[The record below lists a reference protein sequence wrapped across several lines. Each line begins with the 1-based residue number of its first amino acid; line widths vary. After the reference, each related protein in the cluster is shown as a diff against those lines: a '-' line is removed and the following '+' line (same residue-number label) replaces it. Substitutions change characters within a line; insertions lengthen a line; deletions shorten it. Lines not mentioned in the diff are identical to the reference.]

1 VLQISDIDFF
11 CVCVIG
17 DMKEE
22 NSFFCQK
29 NFSHGKK
36 NGGVHGKEE
45 EEDVVYYYPSKEEE
59 SGVVSSKQV
68 ARISSRG
75 LKER

>member
-1 VLQISDIDFF
+1 
-11 CVCVIG
+11 
-17 DMKEE
+17 MKEE

-45 EEDVVYYYPSKEEE
+45 EEDVVYYPSKEEE
-59 SGVVSSKQV
+59 SRVVSKHV

>member
-1 VLQISDIDFF
+1 MLQISDIDF
-11 CVCVIG
+11 CVCVIR

-29 NFSHGKK
+29 IFSHGRKK
-36 NGGVHGKEE
+36 NGGAHGKEE
-45 EEDVVYYYPSKEEE
+45 EEDVVYCPSKEEE
-59 SGVVSSKQV
+59 SGVVSKQV
-68 ARISSRG
+68 ACISSRG

>member
-1 VLQISDIDFF
+1 M
-11 CVCVIG
+11 CVIR

-22 NSFFCQK
+22 NSFFWQK
-29 NFSHGKK
+29 NFSHGKI

-45 EEDVVYYYPSKEEE
+45 EEDVVYYPSKEEE
-59 SGVVSSKQV
+59 SGVVSKQV

>member
-1 VLQISDIDFF
+1 
-11 CVCVIG
+11 
-17 DMKEE
+17 MKEE

-36 NGGVHGKEE
+36 NGGAHGKEE
-45 EEDVVYYYPSKEEE
+45 EEDVVYYPSKEEE
-59 SGVVSSKQV
+59 SGVVSKQV
-68 ARISSRG
+68 ARINSRG